1 MLLLLLLDF
10 CSTQNQTIVFVV
22 DFFGVV
28 LGGKAIVFL
37 DQFVLQFGT
46 FRLNRAVRERL
57 NSIHDAG
64 TGKVLVLLA
73 VRIHAPEFVHG
84 VDIVG
89 NSAPTID
96 IVVVVVQ
103 KEALFDERE
112 RDEQDDLENEQGRL
126 RQTKTDNTTGAC
138 RQEI

>member
-1 MLLLLLLDF
+1 MLFRSFRTLFYLVLQSYFMLLLLLLDF
-10 CSTQNQTIVFVV
+10 CSTQNQTVVFVV

-89 NSAPTID
+89 NS
-96 IVVVVVQ
+96 VVVLKKKMSERGNHNKITNGTHGVQ
-103 KEALFDERE
+103 VSRCWL
-112 RDEQDDLENEQGRL
+112 L
-126 RQTKTDNTTGAC
+126 
-138 RQEI
+138 